1 MRHTLR
7 SAMRL
12 ACAVIAIAVIAGS
25 AKAEEPLKIRIGWS
39 TMPGH
44 MIPVLYSKPEILKYY
59 GKSYTVEPILF
70 RGSTP
75 QLTAMAAGETDM
87 GAFAPLAL
95 ALAVQKAHLDVK
107 AVAYI
112 IQDGLPDYHS
122 DSFFVR
128 TDSGIKSVM
137 DLKGKRIGMNAIG

>member
-1 MRHTLR
+1 MKRLL
-7 SAMRL
+7 SIAAGLAVGAMAL
-12 ACAVIAIAVIAGS
+12 LGPAAAD
-25 AKAEEPLKIRIGWS
+25 EPLNIRIGWS

-95 ALAVQKAHLDVK
+95 ALAVQKAHLD
-107 AVAYI
+107 
-112 IQDGLPDYHS
+112 
-122 DSFFVR
+122 
-128 TDSGIKSVM
+128 
-137 DLKGKRIGMNAIG
+137 